1 MNEGYLLVPFFKTG
15 KFQSMQGDETE
26 YTLQDLQEIEK
37 RYNARQD
44 KASIVIGHPAKGQE
58 KPLGTV
64 ESVKIFN
71 DKLFAFVDDVD
82 PKFMKA
88 FKLGA
93 YRCCSVALQ
102 GLNIRHI
109 GFLGACPPAI
119 KGLGDTFIIKEEN
132 DIKELG
138 LKLTDGEILSDVNE
152 VTELET
158 DEEFA
163 EIIKI
168 DRKNENFAEVKEYA
182 FNDLDDDLDDLD
194 DIDENTP
201 PTDKKEPDYKKMYEE
216 LKIQYEKLLQ
226 EHNRILREN
235 KELLAEKG
243 ESLEKKLL
251 NMNGQGS
258 SSATTDTEKNKSLET
273 KQGVK

>member
-1 MNEGYLLVPFFKTG
+1 M
-15 KFQSMQGDETE
+15 
-26 YTLQDLQEIEK
+26 
-37 RYNARQD
+37 
-44 KASIVIGHPAKGQE
+44 
-58 KPLGTV
+58 
-64 ESVKIFN
+64 
-71 DKLFAFVDDVD
+71 
-82 PKFMKA
+82 
-88 FKLGA
+88 
-93 YRCCSVALQ
+93 
-102 GLNIRHI
+102 
-109 GFLGACPPAI
+109 
-119 KGLGDTFIIKEEN
+119 
-132 DIKELG
+132 
-138 LKLTDGEILSDVNE
+138 TDGEILSDVNE

-168 DRKNENFAEVKEYA
+168 DRKNENFAEVKEYE
-182 FNDLDDDLDDLD
+182 FNDLDDDLDDLN

-251 NMNGQGS
+251 NMNDQGS
-258 SSATTDTEKNKSLET
+258 SSATTDTEKNKNIN
-273 KQGVK
+273 Q

>member
-88 FKLGA
+88 FKSGA
-93 YRCCSVALQ
+93 YRCCSVAFQ
-102 GLNIRHI
+102 GGLNIRHI

-182 FNDLDDDLDDLD
+182 FDDLDEIEN

-226 EHNRILREN
+226 EHNRILKQN

-243 ESLEKKLL
+243 DSLEKKLS

-258 SSATTDTEKNKSLET
+258 SSATTDTEKNKNIN
-273 KQGVK
+273 Q